1 MCISSKRHIVGKAI
15 SLLSAQTAGTAD
27 VVPYKFKHGE
37 YEITLIDTPG
47 FNDTYRSET
56 EVLRD
61 IADWLEYT
69 YRIPPHIK
77 LTGIIYLQALTDRKM
92 YGSSVRNLKM
102 FRDLCGEKPLENVLL
117 ATTGWGVAKKAG
129 QMDQATDKEEEL
141 RRDPDFWKPMI
152 RRGATMCRFED
163 SRDSALQMIM
173 GLVGKNPTVLQI
185 QEELVDEGKNLSE
198 TAAGTTVNEELKRLQ
213 EKYQQEL
220 EKVQEEMQEAL
231 AARDEEMQDILR
243 DSQRRLERLREENRQ
258 AQDMLHYERRNEVRR
273 MQNDMD
279 SMRREMER
287 KMEAQR
293 LEDEMKFEGIVAQLR
308 RYQHKVRP
316 EQQKVIDESIRKAE
330 KSSSKTGKGVKLLL
344 NLLPILG
351 SVAMSLLGFP
361 LFLGNPFGSISSLF
375 EEN

>member
-1 MCISSKRHIVGKAI
+1 M
-15 SLLSAQTAGTAD
+15 SAQTAGTAD
-27 VVPYKFKHGE
+27 VAPYKFKHEE

-117 ATTGWGVAKKAG
+117 ATTGWGVAEKAG
-129 QMDQATDKEEEL
+129 QMSQAVDKVDEL

-152 RRGATMCRFED
+152 RRGATMARFED

-173 GLVGKNPTVLQI
+173 SLVGKNPTVLQI

-198 TAAGTTVNEELKRLQ
+198 TAAGNTVNEELKRLQ
-213 EKYQQEL
+213 EKYKKEL
-220 EKVQEEMQEAL
+220 AKVQEEMQEAL
-231 AARDEEMQDILR
+231 AARDEEMQDMLK
-243 DSQRRLERLREENRQ
+243 DFQRRLERLLEENRQ
-258 AQDMLHYERRNEVRR
+258 AQDLLHYERRNEARR

-308 RYQHKVRP
+308 AHQHKVRP
-316 EQQKVIDESIRKAE
+316 EQQKVIDENIRKAE

-344 NLLPILG
+344 NLVPILG

-361 LFLGNPFGSISSLF
+361 IFLGDPFGAISSLF
-375 EEN
+375 DN